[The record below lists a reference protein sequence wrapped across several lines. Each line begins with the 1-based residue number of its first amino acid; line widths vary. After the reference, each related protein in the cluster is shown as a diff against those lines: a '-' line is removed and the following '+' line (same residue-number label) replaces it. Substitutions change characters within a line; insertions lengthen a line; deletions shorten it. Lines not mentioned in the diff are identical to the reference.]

1 VVKNNQ
7 LFFWKQSTGVLGDPC
22 DFVNFLNFNKDNRI
36 NEHNLIQGIPDFGSV
51 NDTNEIGF
59 EYKIF
64 LNYKSKFESSHDN
77 DPIIDF
83 ICKIP
88 DAVDTEYNRK
98 DIPNTVNL
106 FYSKVNYILKGFAIN
121 SGLFSVKPMPQEMHT
136 C

>member
-1 VVKNNQ
+1 LRAV
-7 LFFWKQSTGVLGDPC
+7 
-22 DFVNFLNFNKDNRI
+22 
-36 NEHNLIQGIPDFGSV
+36 
-51 NDTNEIGF
+51 
-59 EYKIF
+59 Y
-64 LNYKSKFESSHDN
+64 DN

-121 SGLFSVKPMPQEMHT
+121 SGLFSVKPEMPQGDAYVLDTIIVVKLYGDSQIM
-136 C
+136 